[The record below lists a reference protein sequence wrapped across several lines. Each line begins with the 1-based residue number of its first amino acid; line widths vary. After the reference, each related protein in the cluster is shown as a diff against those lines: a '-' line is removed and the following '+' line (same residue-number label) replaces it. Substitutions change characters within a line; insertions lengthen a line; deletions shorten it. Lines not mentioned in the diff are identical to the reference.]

1 MVAAWARTRVLRGVR
16 CVLVATAGLT
26 VGGLAL
32 VWPFSAGAAVPAPL
46 PGVAAPGMTAGP
58 VVTDAGLVWQSS
70 TAIELTDAAGNST
83 TLAAVVGTPAM
94 GAFDDAWFGLGW
106 WAVVRPSGVFSGP
119 IGGTLRKLSLLQ
131 RCQAKLYAL
140 SGEQLFAA
148 LAGGCSAGHTSRGAL
163 VEIDLRTHRW
173 RVLAP
178 LAGAP
183 AALAASGSFVAL
195 AYWRHGGEASRTSRA
210 RLFVRVFD
218 AQTGALVSQIAQ
230 PASVPG
236 VASFA
241 HIGNVQVDPFGD
253 VLVHMGDERAAREP
267 PGGGP
272 GPPSGQDWW
281 WWANP
286 KATVARLLLEPG
298 AHAELSDRRVAFFS
312 GDSIAVMDLH
322 SGSTR
327 TIVTFHGT
335 ATPYYLGF
343 SGNELAWAQQS
354 RVLNVTVA
362 GQLVTCTWV
371 PLTPTQ
377 LVGIDLRSIGSAPLV
392 VDGEPIPQQYAN
404 EPGCAFT

>member
-1 MVAAWARTRVLRGVR
+1 VLRGVR

-26 VGGLAL
+26 VGVLAL
-32 VWPFSAGAAVPAPL
+32 ACPFSAGAAVPAPL
-46 PGVAAPGMTAGP
+46 PGVAAPGLTAGP

-83 TLAAVVGTPAM
+83 RLGSVVGTPAM

-106 WAVVRPSGVFSGP
+106 WVLVRPSGVFSGP

-131 RCQAKLYAL
+131 RCHAKLYAL
-140 SGEQLFAA
+140 SGEQLVAA

-178 LAGAP
+178 LQGAP
-183 AALAASGSFVAL
+183 ASLAASGSFVAL
-195 AYWRHGGEASRTSRA
+195 AYWRHGGEAPRASRA

-218 AQTGALVSQIAQ
+218 TQTGALVNQIAQ
-230 PASVPG
+230 PASVP
-236 VASFA
+236 SFA
-241 HIGNVQVDPFGD
+241 HIGNVQVDPSGD
-253 VLVHMGDERAAREP
+253 VLVTTEP
-267 PGGGP
+267 PAEPVGGGP
-272 GPPSGQDWW
+272 GPPSGEDWW
-281 WWANP
+281 WWAKP
-286 KATVARLLLEPG
+286 TATVAHLLFDHLRG

-312 GDSIAVMDLH
+312 GDSITVMDLH

-327 TIVTFHGT
+327 TIVTFAGT

-354 RVLNVTVA
+354 SVWNVTVA
-362 GQLVTCTWV
+362 GSLTTCTRV

-392 VDGEPIPQQYAN
+392 IDGAPIPPQYAN
-404 EPGCAFT
+404 EPVCVVA